1 MRQTSKTRRTIGIR
15 GQLMG
20 FLCFICLLLVGL
32 FWFLSTQLL
41 EPLYTTHIQKQLTE
55 QADAIV
61 QKLDDAIADGA
72 IDGTGTMTDG
82 TYDMIILCL
91 HQRIAIQMVQEALP
105 KIPAGTILVDTC
117 GLKGRMVRDLTYRCR
132 KADVRYVGTHPMAGR
147 EKNGYYASIPNL
159 FQNANLIVT
168 PVDGTDEAA
177 LDTVKEL
184 ADQMGFGKIVTAT
197 PMWHDNMI
205 AYTSQLAHVVSS
217 SYVKDFCMDDA
228 LSFSGGS
235 FQDMTRVATMD
246 ESMWAALFLDNRD
259 NLLYH
264 LDLLIENLTDYR
276 DALKQRDEE
285 RLQYLIAEGRQIQE
299 ENVRKRQEQ
308 NELQKGETA

>member
-1 MRQTSKTRRTIGIR
+1 MRILVVGMGLIGGSICKSIKAATSHAVYGCDV
-15 GQLMG
+15 Q
-20 FLCFICLLLVGL
+20 
-32 FWFLSTQLL
+32 
-41 EPLYTTHIQKQLTE
+41 
-55 QADAIV
+55 QAV
-61 QKLDDAIADGA
+61 LDDAIADGA

-246 ESMWAALFLDNRD
+246 ESMWAALFLNNRD

-308 NELQKGETA
+308 SELQKGETA

>member
-1 MRQTSKTRRTIGIR
+1 MQILVVGMGLIGGSYCKAIQASTEHTVYGCDVRQDV
-15 GQLMG
+15 L
-20 FLCFICLLLVGL
+20 
-32 FWFLSTQLL
+32 
-41 EPLYTTHIQKQLTE
+41 
-55 QADAIV
+55 DAA
-61 QKLDDAIADGA
+61 LADGA
-72 IDGTGTMTDG
+72 IDGVGKMEDG
-82 TYDMIILCL
+82 TYDMVILCL
-91 HQRIAIQMVQEALP
+91 HQRIAIQLVQNALS
-105 KIPAGTILVDTC
+105 KMKVGTILVDTC
-117 GLKGRMVRDLTYRCR
+117 GLKGRMVRDLTYRCC
-132 KADVRYVGTHPMAGR
+132 KTGVRYVGTHPMAGKER
-147 EKNGYYASIPNL
+147 NGYFASTADL
-159 FQNANLIVT
+159 FQGANLILT
-168 PVDGTDEAA
+168 PVEGTDEDA
-177 LDTVKEL
+177 LQTVKTL
-184 ADQMGFGKIVTAT
+184 CRQMGFGQFVTAT

-217 SYVKDFCMDDA
+217 AYVKDFCMDDA

-299 ENVRKRQEQ
+299 ENVRKRK
-308 NELQKGETA
+308 ELQE

>member
-1 MRQTSKTRRTIGIR
+1 MRILVVGMGLIGGSICKSIKAATSHAVYGCDV
-15 GQLMG
+15 Q
-20 FLCFICLLLVGL
+20 
-32 FWFLSTQLL
+32 
-41 EPLYTTHIQKQLTE
+41 
-55 QADAIV
+55 QAV
-61 QKLDDAIADGA
+61 LDDAIADGA

-246 ESMWAALFLDNRD
+246 ESMWAALFLDNQD

>member
-1 MRQTSKTRRTIGIR
+1 MISHWKRKFVVLWVGQACSIFTSMLSQYALIWYLTDRTGSPAVLSMAMLCGMLPQGVLSLFTGSFADRFDRRYI
-15 GQLMG
+15 M
-20 FLCFICLLLVGL
+20 
-32 FWFLSTQLL
+32 
-41 EPLYTTHIQKQLTE
+41 
-55 QADAIV
+55 
-61 QKLDDAIADGA
+61 AIADGA
-72 IDGTGTMTDG
+72 IDGTAPMTDG

-132 KADVRYVGTHPMAGR
+132 KAGVRYVGTHPMAGR

-235 FQDMTRVATMD
+235 FQDMTRVARLD
-246 ESMWAALFLDNRD
+246 EDMWTELFLDD
-259 NLLYH
+259 ADY
-264 LDLLIENLTDYR
+264 LTDELDILIGHLQEYA
-276 DALKQRDEE
+276 DALKSKDAEHLRALLRD
-285 RLQYLIAEGRQIQE
+285 GRE
-299 ENVRKRQEQ
+299 K
-308 NELQKGETA
+308 KATAGGN

>member
-1 MRQTSKTRRTIGIR
+1 MTYSRA
-15 GQLMG
+15 
-20 FLCFICLLLVGL
+20 V
-32 FWFLSTQLL
+32 
-41 EPLYTTHIQKQLTE
+41 
-55 QADAIV
+55 
-61 QKLDDAIADGA
+61 LDDAIADGA

-105 KIPAGTILVDTC
+105 KIPARHDSGRHLRSERAYGAGSDLPHFAGKPMCGMWAHTLWLDGRKTATTPAFPTC
-117 GLKGRMVRDLTYRCR
+117 SRTPTSL
-132 KADVRYVGTHPMAGR
+132 
-147 EKNGYYASIPNL
+147 S
-159 FQNANLIVT
+159 T

-177 LDTVKEL
+177 LDTVREL

-228 LSFSGGS
+228 LSFSGGG

-246 ESMWAALFLDNRD
+246 ESM
-259 NLLYH
+259 
-264 LDLLIENLTDYR
+264 
-276 DALKQRDEE
+276 
-285 RLQYLIAEGRQIQE
+285 
-299 ENVRKRQEQ
+299 
-308 NELQKGETA
+308 

>member
-1 MRQTSKTRRTIGIR
+1 MRILVVGMGLIGGSICKSIKAATSHAVYGCDV
-15 GQLMG
+15 Q
-20 FLCFICLLLVGL
+20 
-32 FWFLSTQLL
+32 
-41 EPLYTTHIQKQLTE
+41 
-55 QADAIV
+55 QAV
-61 QKLDDAIADGA
+61 LDDAITDGA
-72 IDGTGTMTDG
+72 IDGTGTMTDD

-132 KADVRYVGTHPMAGR
+132 KAGVRYVGTHPMAGR

>member
-1 MRQTSKTRRTIGIR
+1 MQILVVGMGLIG
-15 GQLMG
+15 GS
-20 FLCFICLLLVGL
+20 ICKSIKA
-32 FWFLSTQLL
+32 STEHTVFGCDVQQSVL
-41 EPLYTTHIQKQLTE
+41 E
-55 QADAIV
+55 DAI
-61 QKLDDAIADGA
+61 KEGA
-72 IDGTGTMTDG
+72 IDGIGTMIDG
-82 TYDMIILCL
+82 TYDMIIICL

-105 KIPAGTILVDTC
+105 QLPPGTILVDTC

-132 KADVRYVGTHPMAGR
+132 KSGVHYVGTHPMAGR
-147 EKNGYYASIPNL
+147 EKSGYYASIPDL

-168 PVDGTDEAA
+168 PVDGTDETA
-177 LDTVKEL
+177 LETVKQL
-184 ADQMGFGKIVTAT
+184 AKQMGFGNIVTAT

-217 SYVKDFCMDDA
+217 AYVKDFCMDDA

-246 ESMWAALFLDNRD
+246 ESMWSALFLDNRD

-299 ENVRKRQEQ
+299 ENVRKRKEM
-308 NELQKGETA
+308 NEK

>member
-1 MRQTSKTRRTIGIR
+1 MKILVVGMGLIG
-15 GQLMG
+15 GS
-20 FLCFICLLLVGL
+20 ICK
-32 FWFLSTQLL
+32 SIKAT
-41 EPLYTTHIQKQLTE
+41 TTHTVDGCDVQPEVLE
-55 QADAIV
+55 QAL
-61 QKLDDAIADGA
+61 QDGA
-72 IDGTGTMTDG
+72 IDGTGRMEDG
-82 TYDMIILCL
+82 TYDMVILCL

-105 KIPAGTILVDTC
+105 HMQAGTILVDTC

-132 KADVRYVGTHPMAGR
+132 KHGVRYVGTHPMAGR
-147 EKNGYYASIPNL
+147 EKSGYYASIPDL
-159 FQNANLIVT
+159 FLRANLIVT
-168 PVDGTDEAA
+168 PVDDTDPEALETVTA
-177 LDTVKEL
+177 LAKE
-184 ADQMGFGKIVTAT
+184 MGFGKIVTAT

-246 ESMWAALFLDNRD
+246 ESMWSALFLDNRD

-299 ENVRKRQEQ
+299 ENVRKRKEQ
-308 NELQKGETA
+308 LENS

>member
-1 MRQTSKTRRTIGIR
+1 MRILVVGMGLIGGSICKSIKAATSHAVYGCDV
-15 GQLMG
+15 Q
-20 FLCFICLLLVGL
+20 
-32 FWFLSTQLL
+32 
-41 EPLYTTHIQKQLTE
+41 
-55 QADAIV
+55 QAV
-61 QKLDDAIADGA
+61 LDDAIGDGA

-308 NELQKGETA
+308 NELQKGETARTGHKLTFTPPRPPLTC

>member
-1 MRQTSKTRRTIGIR
+1 MQILVVGMGLIG
-15 GQLMG
+15 GS
-20 FLCFICLLLVGL
+20 ICKSIKA
-32 FWFLSTQLL
+32 STKHTVFGCDVQQSVL
-41 EPLYTTHIQKQLTE
+41 E
-55 QADAIV
+55 DAI
-61 QKLDDAIADGA
+61 KEGA
-72 IDGTGTMTDG
+72 IDGIGTMNDG
-82 TYDMIILCL
+82 TYDMIIICL
-91 HQRIAIQMVQEALP
+91 HQRIAIQLVQEALP
-105 KIPAGTILVDTC
+105 QLPPGTILVDTC

-132 KADVRYVGTHPMAGR
+132 KSGVHYVGTHPMAGR
-147 EKNGYYASIPNL
+147 EKSGYYASIPDL

-168 PVDGTDEAA
+168 PVDGTDETA
-177 LDTVKEL
+177 LEAVKQL
-184 ADQMGFGKIVTAT
+184 AKQMGFGNIVTAT

-217 SYVKDFCMDDA
+217 AYVKDFCMDDA

-246 ESMWAALFLDNRD
+246 ESMWSALFLDNRD

-299 ENVRKRQEQ
+299 ENVRKRKEM
-308 NELQKGETA
+308 NEK

>member
-1 MRQTSKTRRTIGIR
+1 MQILVVGMGLIG
-15 GQLMG
+15 GS
-20 FLCFICLLLVGL
+20 ICKSIKA
-32 FWFLSTQLL
+32 STEHTVFGCDVQQSVL
-41 EPLYTTHIQKQLTE
+41 E
-55 QADAIV
+55 DAI
-61 QKLDDAIADGA
+61 KEGA
-72 IDGTGTMTDG
+72 IDGISTMIDG
-82 TYDMIILCL
+82 TYDMIIICL

-105 KIPAGTILVDTC
+105 QLPPGTILVDTC

-132 KADVRYVGTHPMAGR
+132 KSGVHYVGTHPMAGR
-147 EKNGYYASIPNL
+147 EKSGYYASIPDL

-168 PVDGTDEAA
+168 PVDGTDETA
-177 LDTVKEL
+177 LETVKQL
-184 ADQMGFGKIVTAT
+184 AKQMGFGNIVTAT

-217 SYVKDFCMDDA
+217 AYVKDFCMDDA

-246 ESMWAALFLDNRD
+246 ESMWSALFLDNRD

-299 ENVRKRQEQ
+299 ENVRKRKEM
-308 NELQKGETA
+308 NEK

>member
-1 MRQTSKTRRTIGIR
+1 MRILVVGMGLIGGSICKSIKAATSHAVYGCDV
-15 GQLMG
+15 Q
-20 FLCFICLLLVGL
+20 
-32 FWFLSTQLL
+32 
-41 EPLYTTHIQKQLTE
+41 
-55 QADAIV
+55 QAV
-61 QKLDDAIADGA
+61 LDDAIADGA

-82 TYDMIILCL
+82 TYDMSILCM

>member
-1 MRQTSKTRRTIGIR
+1 MRILVVGMGLIGGSICKSIKAATSHAVYGCDV
-15 GQLMG
+15 Q
-20 FLCFICLLLVGL
+20 
-32 FWFLSTQLL
+32 
-41 EPLYTTHIQKQLTE
+41 
-55 QADAIV
+55 QAV
-61 QKLDDAIADGA
+61 LDDAIADGA

-235 FQDMTRVATMD
+235 FQDMTRVARLD
-246 ESMWAALFLDNRD
+246 EDMWTELFLDD
-259 NLLYH
+259 EDFLTAELEE
-264 LDLLIENLTDYR
+264 LIGHLTDYR
-276 DALKQRDEE
+276 NALRAKDTQRLHD
-285 RLQYLIAEGRQIQE
+285 LLKEGR
-299 ENVRKRQEQ
+299 
-308 NELQKGETA
+308 ELKATAGGN

>member
-1 MRQTSKTRRTIGIR
+1 MEERIMRILVVGMGLIGGSICKSIKAATSHAVYGCDIQPK
-15 GQLMG
+15 
-20 FLCFICLLLVGL
+20 V
-32 FWFLSTQLL
+32 L
-41 EPLYTTHIQKQLTE
+41 E
-55 QADAIV
+55 DA
-61 QKLDDAIADGA
+61 AADGA
-72 IDGTGTMTDG
+72 IDGAGTMTDG

-91 HQRIAIQMVQEALP
+91 HHRIAVQMVQEALP

-117 GLKGRMVRDLTYRCR
+117 GLRGRMVCDLTYRCQ
-132 KADVRYVGTHPMAGR
+132 KAGVRYVGTHPMAGR
-147 EKNGYYASIPNL
+147 EKNGYYASIPDL

-184 ADQMGFGKIVTAT
+184 AKQMGFGKIVTAT

-246 ESMWAALFLDNRD
+246 ESMWALLFLDNRD

-308 NELQKGETA
+308 KGELA